1 MSLHTHFYRA
11 LTEPEL
17 RLATAIGLVSALLTV
32 PLSWRTVTDESL
44 VAGGTISGGA
54 FIVADFLVG
63 YLYYDRSTSRRR
75 ASTRTGLAASIGL
88 VVVYL
93 ATMFSTLTVSSLR
106 AALFTVVGTP
116 IAIVFGIIIVVFVVR
131 VAAFIGD
138 RLAAVRSW
146 RAEVKDTM
154 SQDWQGTSDS
164 KWPKYVALYVLAA
177 PVTAGYFFGLRPQS
191 AAGTLFGVLMLL
203 LTYIAAILVLVAV
216 YKDAEQLY
224 ESNSLW
230 IPNVV
235 AYVGTPVAAFILGYY
250 AAEINAWDAPVE
262 VLSFLGVCWLAAVIY
277 LLDRRRSV
285 GTASYLRL

>member
-54 FIVADFLVG
+54 FIVAGFLVG

-116 IAIVFGIIIVVFVVR
+116 IAIVFG
-131 VAAFIGD
+131 
-138 RLAAVRSW
+138 
-146 RAEVKDTM
+146 
-154 SQDWQGTSDS
+154 
-164 KWPKYVALYVLAA
+164 
-177 PVTAGYFFGLRPQS
+177 
-191 AAGTLFGVLMLL
+191 
-203 LTYIAAILVLVAV
+203 
-216 YKDAEQLY
+216 
-224 ESNSLW
+224 
-230 IPNVV
+230 
-235 AYVGTPVAAFILGYY
+235 
-250 AAEINAWDAPVE
+250 
-262 VLSFLGVCWLAAVIY
+262 
-277 LLDRRRSV
+277 SV
-285 GTASYLRL
+285 S